1 MDMDFK
7 NKVALVT
14 GGASGIGET
23 ISTKFAQLGA
33 TVIIYDMDEIK
44 AKELCKKLIDAGMKC
59 AVYKA
64 DVSSFADMQSITKE
78 VINEYGKIDILVN
91 NAGITKDNLML
102 RMSEDDFDRVINI
115 NLKGTWNMIKAVTP
129 FMAKARYGKIINIA
143 SVSGVMGNA
152 GQANYAASK
161 AGVIGLTKTVAREF
175 SKRQVTCNAVAP
187 GYIETKMTE
196 ILPESVKEHYL
207 QEIPLGRYGQVE
219 DVASLVLFLAS
230 ENADYI
236 TGQVVHVD
244 GGLAMN

>member
-1 MDMDFK
+1 MSFK
-7 NKVALVT
+7 DKVALVT

-23 ISTKFAQLGA
+23 ISTQFAQKGA
-33 TVIIYDMDEIK
+33 TVIIYDMDEVK
-44 AKELCKKLIDAGMKC
+44 AAALSEKLIKDGMKC

-64 DVSSFADMQSITKE
+64 DVSSYENMQSLTKD
-78 VINEYGKIDILVN
+78 VIKEYGKIDILVN

-102 RMSEDDFDRVINI
+102 RMSEEDFDRVLNI

-129 FMAKARYGKIINIA
+129 FMAKARYGKIINLA
-143 SVSGVMGNA
+143 SVSGIIGNA

-161 AGVIGLTKTVAREF
+161 AGVIGLTKSVAREF
-175 SKRQVTCNAVAP
+175 SKRNITCNAVAP

-196 ILPESVKEHYL
+196 SLPDSVKEHYL
-207 QEIPLGRYGQVE
+207 KEIPLGRYGQVE

-230 ENADYI
+230 KHADYI

-244 GGLAMN
+244 GGMVMS

>member
-1 MDMDFK
+1 MDFK

-23 ISTKFAQLGA
+23 ISTQFAQLGA

-44 AKELCKKLIDAGMKC
+44 ANELCKKLIDTGMEC

-64 DVSSFADMQSITKE
+64 DISSYSDMQGLTKE
-78 VINEYGKIDILVN
+78 VIKKYNKIDILVN

-115 NLKGTWNMIKAVTP
+115 NLKGTWNMIKSVTP

-175 SKRQVTCNAVAP
+175 SKRHITCNAVAP
-187 GYIETKMTE
+187 GYVETKMTE

-230 ENADYI
+230 EGADYI
-236 TGQVVHVD
+236 TGQVIHVD